1 MKNKLDA
8 DLKNEIRSEL
18 AKMVRIDQKMRSIGF
33 EDEENWRKVKVIDLQ
48 NTKKLK
54 EIIAKIGWPTISKV
68 GKTASHNSWLIAQH
82 ADRDKDFQ
90 KYCLALM
97 KKEPAKEIFLD
108 DMAYLED
115 RLRVSDGKYQLYGTQ
130 FYINKKGDY
139 GPRPIKDKRKLNKRR
154 KEVGLPPMESYYQ
167 MMMKKY
173 GKR

>member
-139 GPRPIKDKRKLNKRR
+139 GPRPIKDKRNLNKRR
-154 KEVGLPPMESYYQ
+154 NSVGLSPMETYYK